1 MTEKKH
7 GKWKCRPIDASIK
20 ELIRLERKKPS
31 EAVRILNK
39 RILNQSRKSG
49 KLRPKVTPTEL
60 KELRAAVCTPNRKKV
75 FRKIMDRHG
84 VPYSSNIDM
93 DTGEISG

>member
-1 MTEKKH
+1 M
-7 GKWKCRPIDASIK
+7 DASIK

-39 RILNQSRKSG
+39 SAKSG
-49 KLRPKVTPTEL
+49 KLRPNVTPTEL
-60 KELRAAVCTPNRKKV
+60 KELRASVFTPNHKKV

-84 VPYSSNIDM
+84 VPYSSTVDM
-93 DTGEISG
+93 DTGEING